1 MSKTNELEELQNTLQ
16 EIFLNNL
23 NFFKDKFPVLYQK
36 IIEFEK
42 REIQNY
48 SLEFIEN
55 QFQLINLE
63 NQSNFYNVNPFE
75 DSINRVNNFELSS
88 AFSLIK
94 LEEIPKKNHYEN
106 EINAYEFVNEYIKKF
121 DVSSLDIN
129 KFIFIGT
136 LLGVHINDFHKAMN
150 CKSYLIIE
158 PNIEIFRLSMFLTD
172 YKILSQKVNL
182 FFTVNDSKQEFDI
195 TVQNFLNEDLQ
206 FNNFIHF
213 EKANESYDYLVDD
226 LTILFN
232 QNSQMRYPFSEYL
245 LSIKRG
251 YKYFLTS
258 KNKILNISKN
268 IEVLKNEK
276 VLFLGAGPSLS
287 KKIEW
292 LYLNQ
297 KKFIIVASSAILKYL
312 QILDIVPDII
322 LVIDGQKK
330 QILDQFDVNEHM
342 YKNSIILS
350 TFKIDEDVYKKI
362 ESDNTFYLQNSIEI
376 FRECASL
383 SGVTV
388 GDIGIDLILRLGAK
402 ELYLLG
408 IDAAIDS
415 KSGKTHIGTHLS
427 SKRVNLKNKNSGN
440 TNFEE
445 SIIYVKGNLE
455 KEVPTFYEYKEM
467 IEEINLRLSDL
478 NKDIKVYNLGTGAFF
493 KNTIPKDY
501 RKLNFVSEDIEKNG
515 LKIKIKKILKTFC
528 KKSLNENDK
537 NRITSEKK
545 ILINLNQLQIDTF
558 SDEVFKLNKEFPSS
572 LILSVFINYY
582 KLISPYLFFIKNKSS
597 ANQTYKIQ
605 VNILL
610 KEFNTLYDRI

>member
-1 MSKTNELEELQNTLQ
+1 MSKMNELEELQNTLQ
-16 EIFLNNL
+16 EIYSSNL
-23 NFFKDKFPVLYQK
+23 NFFKEEFSVLYQK

-42 REIQNY
+42 SKIQNY

-55 QFQLINLE
+55 QFQLIDLKNQTNL
-63 NQSNFYNVNPFE
+63 YKINPFE
-75 DSINRVNNFELSS
+75 DSINRINKFEMSS

-94 LEEIPKKNHYEN
+94 LEEIPKRNHYEN
-106 EINAYEFVNEYIKKF
+106 EINAYEFVNEYIKEF
-121 DVSSLDIN
+121 GTNSLNIN

-136 LLGVHINDFHKAMN
+136 LLGVHINDFHKAMD

-172 YKILSQKVNL
+172 YKILSEKVKL
-182 FFTVNDSKQEFDI
+182 FFAINDSEQEFES
-195 TVQNFLNEDLQ
+195 TVQNFLNEDFQL
-206 FNNFIHF
+206 NNFIHF
-213 EKANESYDYLVDD
+213 EKANESYDYFVNN

-251 YKYFLTS
+251 YKYFLNS
-258 KNKILNISKN
+258 GNKILNISKSME
-268 IEVLKNEK
+268 ILKNEK
-276 VLFLGAGPSLS
+276 VLFLGAGPSLG

-297 KKFIIVASSAILKYL
+297 KKFIIVASSAVLKYL

-376 FRECASL
+376 FQECSSL
-383 SGVTV
+383 NGVTV
-388 GDIGIDLILRLGAK
+388 GDIGIDLILRFGAK

-415 KSGKTHIGTHLS
+415 ISGKTHIGTHLS
-427 SKRVNLKNKNSGN
+427 SKRVNLKNKNNGN
-440 TNFEE
+440 TNFGE
-445 SIIYVKGNLE
+445 SIIYVKGNLG

-467 IEEINLRLSDL
+467 IEEINLRLL
-478 NKDIKVYNLGTGAFF
+478 NLKKDIKIFNLGTGAFF
-493 KNTIPKDY
+493 ENTIPLDY
-501 RKLNFVSEDIEKNG
+501 KKLKFMSENIEKNQ
-515 LKIKIKKILKTFC
+515 LQIKIKKVFKTIC

-537 NRITSEKK
+537 DRIANEKN
-545 ILINLNQLQIDTF
+545 ILMILNKLQTDTF
-558 SDEVFKLNKEFPSS
+558 FDEVFKLNKEFPSS
-572 LILSVFINYY
+572 LVLNIFISYY
-582 KLISPYLFFIKNKSS
+582 KLISPYLFFIKNKSI
-597 ANQTYKIQ
+597 ANQTFEIQ
-605 VNILL
+605 LNILL
-610 KEFNTLYDRI
+610 KEFNTLFDRI